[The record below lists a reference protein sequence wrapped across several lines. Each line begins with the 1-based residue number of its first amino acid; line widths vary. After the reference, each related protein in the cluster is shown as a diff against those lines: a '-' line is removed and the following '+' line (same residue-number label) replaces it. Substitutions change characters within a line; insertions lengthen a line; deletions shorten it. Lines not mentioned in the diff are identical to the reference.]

1 MLDQERAAAIN
12 IGGQT
17 YNMVL
22 TTLATKEISK
32 RYGGLEQLGEKL
44 LKTENFELA
53 LDEVVFLITLL
64 CNQGIMI
71 ENLMNPNAPCELL
84 SEQTVELLTTPND
97 LMLCKDAIIAA
108 MVKGTKRFVE
118 SEPVKSKTYR
128 PGRRGRVLCPT
139 DLYWRV
145 PVRSGRA

>member
-1 MLDQERAAAIN
+1 MLDQDRCADIT

-17 YNMVL
+17 YHMVL

-32 RYGGLEQLGEKL
+32 RYGGLEQLGNKL
-44 LKTENFELA
+44 LMTENFELA

-71 ENLMNPNAPCELL
+71 ENLENPTAPRGLL
-84 SEQTVELLTTPND
+84 TEQMVELLTTPTD

-108 MVKGTKRFVE
+108 MLKGTKRFVE
-118 SEPVKSKTYR
+118 SESDKTKN
-128 PGRRGRVLCPT
+128 VLDGQTTESPLP
-139 DLYWRV
+139 D
-145 PVRSGRA
+145 

>member
-1 MLDQERAAAIN
+1 MLDRERAAEIN

-71 ENLMNPNAPCELL
+71 ENLMNPTAPRELL

-97 LMLCKDAIIAA
+97 LVLCKDAIIAA

-118 SEPVKSKTYR
+118 SEPMKSKN
-128 PGRRGRVLCPT
+128 
-139 DLYWRV
+139 V
-145 PVRSGRA
+145 PAGQTTESPLPD

>member
-1 MLDQERAAAIN
+1 MLDRERAAEIN

-44 LKTENFELA
+44 LKTENFELV

-71 ENLMNPNAPCELL
+71 DNLMNPAASRELL

-97 LMLCKDAIIAA
+97 LVLCKDAIIAA

-118 SEPVKSKTYR
+118 SEPVKSKN
-128 PGRRGRVLCPT
+128 VLGGQTTASPLP
-139 DLYWRV
+139 D
-145 PVRSGRA
+145 

>member
-1 MLDQERAAAIN
+1 MLDRERAAEIN

-44 LKTENFELA
+44 LKTENFELV

-71 ENLMNPNAPCELL
+71 DNLMNPAASRELL

-97 LMLCKDAIIAA
+97 LVLCKDAIIAA

-118 SEPVKSKTYR
+118 SEPVKSKN
-128 PGRRGRVLCPT
+128 
-139 DLYWRV
+139 V
-145 PVRSGRA
+145 PAGQTTESPLPD